1 MVIIEKITDI
11 NWTWFVLHFV
21 YEDANILQVLFN
33 SVGNS
38 SLLEVGDNLHAYLF
52 ILSSFPF
59 FAVFPV
65 FAHHKIYKNARPN
78 GNTKGTVNLLI

>member
-21 YEDANILQVLFN
+21 HEDANILQVLFN

-38 SLLEVGDNLHAYLF
+38 SLLEVGDNLHAYLSMLF
-52 ILSSFPF
+52 
-59 FAVFPV
+59 
-65 FAHHKIYKNARPN
+65 Y
-78 GNTKGTVNLLI
+78 

>member
-1 MVIIEKITDI
+1 MIIEKITDI

-59 FAVFPV
+59 LQSFQFL
-65 FAHHKIYKNARPN
+65 HITRS
-78 GNTKGTVNLLI
+78 TKMRDQMAIRKVQ